1 MMSYVKLPEL
11 VVDTSAILQQ
21 VVSAEESEWELLD
34 WGQHILRTQDYSFV
48 CQHFSEHVKLYIT
61 PAMVMRFGP
70 GTGLPIHKDNLRK
83 AVIQIPLSE
92 NCKYTPTYFYNE
104 EQQYTSKIEWLDN
117 SAWMFDTH
125 SFHKVENN
133 SNENR
138 YMMYIPFFKQS
149 YTELLNLYECGM
161 FFK

>member
-1 MMSYVKLPEL
+1 MPYNKLSEI
-11 VVDTSAILQQ
+11 VVDTSVILQQ
-21 VVSAEESEWELLD
+21 VLAVDESDWELLD
-34 WGQHILRTQDYSFV
+34 WGQYILRTKDYSYI
-48 CQHFSEHVKLYIT
+48 CKNFSEHIKLYTT
-61 PAMVMRFGP
+61 PVMIMRFGP
-70 GTGLPIHKDNLRK
+70 GKGLPIHKDNLRK

-92 NCKYTPTYFYNE
+92 NCKYTPTHFYDE

-125 SFHKVENN
+125 NFHKVENI
-133 SNENR
+133 SSENR

-149 YTELLNLYECGM
+149 YTELLNLYNNGM